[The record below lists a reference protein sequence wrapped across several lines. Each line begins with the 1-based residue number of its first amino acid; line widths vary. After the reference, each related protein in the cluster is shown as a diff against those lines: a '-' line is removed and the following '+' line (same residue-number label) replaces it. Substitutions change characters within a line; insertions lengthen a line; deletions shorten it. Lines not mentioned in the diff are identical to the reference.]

1 MNANRNTKT
10 ILNIIKIFI
19 EKGYE
24 REAIEAVN
32 ELITQI
38 ETNEVAVSWNIPPP
52 TDFVYSNHGIAQ
64 PGSKDCEGNIRSIA

>member
-19 EKGYE
+19 ERGYE
-24 REAIEAVN
+24 REAIEAVD

-38 ETNEVAVSWNIPPP
+38 EKNEVSVCWNITSP
-52 TDFVYSNHGIAQ
+52 TNQGELNESRFN
-64 PGSKDCEGNIRSIA
+64 

>member
-19 EKGYE
+19 ERGYE
-24 REAIEAVN
+24 REAIEAVD

-38 ETNEVAVSWNIPPP
+38 EKNEVSVCWNITSP
-52 TDFVYSNHGIAQ
+52 TNQGVSHESRFN
-64 PGSKDCEGNIRSIA
+64 

>member
-19 EKGYE
+19 ERGYE

-38 ETNEVAVSWNIPPP
+38 ETNEVSVCWNIPSP
-52 TDFVYSNHGIAQ
+52 TNQGESHESRLN
-64 PGSKDCEGNIRSIA
+64 

>member
-10 ILNIIKIFI
+10 ILNIIKTFI
-19 EKGYE
+19 ERGYE

-38 ETNEVAVSWNIPPP
+38 ERNEVSVCWNIPSPNNQGALNESR
-52 TDFVYSNHGIAQ
+52 FN
-64 PGSKDCEGNIRSIA
+64 